1 MAQVQSLLFDVQHTD
16 DLKTALF
23 IDGPNLHATAKALG
37 LDLDYS
43 RMLGEF
49 QKRGTLLRA
58 FYYIALSND
67 QEQFSSRRPLL
78 DWLEYNGFTVVT
90 KPTREFLDASGR
102 RKVKASMVVELAV
115 NAMSLAS
122 QLDEIVLFTGDGDFR
137 RLVESVQRRGVRVTV
152 VSTTATQPVMIADEL
167 RRQADVFID
176 LMELGERVTRSNP
189 VRAVR

>member
-1 MAQVQSLLFDVQHTD
+1 MQRQKLW
-16 DLKTALF
+16 DLILITAGSSASF
-23 IDGPNLHATAKALG
+23 
-37 LDLDYS
+37 
-43 RMLGEF
+43 
-49 QKRGTLLRA
+49 RGAEPSCGR
-58 FYYIALSND
+58 SDD

-78 DWLEYNGFTVVT
+78 DWLEYHGFTVVT
-90 KPTREFLDASGR
+90 KPKREFLEASGR

-152 VSTTATQPVMIADEL
+152 VSTTATQLVMIADEL

-176 LMELGERVTRSNP
+176 LMELGDRATRSNP